1 MHRAL
6 YFLVRRA
13 PVTTIKCTICI
24 CANVSLR
31 GITVYSAGWGIF
43 RKSCFCN
50 YSGCSNGP
58 SNVPKRE
65 HVSQPKR
72 DRERECE
79 NAFIF
84 ESEVFRRFAFFEF
97 WKIDQ
102 INVSKKSWCR
112 AKSHI
117 FCVSFL
123 AVCSQN
129 LLTSKWSVF
138 AQQWS
143 KKAVITR
150 FHSAETHGAS
160 ISQCWNDRRARVHFL
175 TRTQSVSGHGE

>member
-1 MHRAL
+1 MCVASKICHYSITSILCKVWFHWFHSRKHMFLLIMHRAL

-97 WKIDQ
+97 WKIDR

-112 AKSHI
+112 AKS
-117 FCVSFL
+117 SM
-123 AVCSQN
+123 SRTPK
-129 LLTSKWSVF
+129 LLRGRPNK
-138 AQQWS
+138 
-143 KKAVITR
+143 
-150 FHSAETHGAS
+150 ETHQKSWKG
-160 ISQCWNDRRARVHFL
+160 ILV
-175 TRTQSVSGHGE
+175 

>member
-1 MHRAL
+1 MHRQL
-6 YFLVRRA
+6 YFCGRWA
-13 PVTTIKCTICI
+13 PVTAIKCTIYTCT
-24 CANVSLR
+24 NTSR
-31 GITVYSAGWGIF
+31 GGIAVYSAGWGIF

-65 HVSQPKR
+65 DVSQPKR
-72 DRERECE
+72 DRERECG

-97 WKIDQ
+97 WKFDQ

-112 AKSHI
+112 AKSPI

-138 AQQWS
+138 AFQVLKRGMVQETAIWKIQS
-143 KKAVITR
+143 RETTR
-150 FHSAETHGAS
+150 
-160 ISQCWNDRRARVHFL
+160 L
-175 TRTQSVSGHGE
+175 